1 VAVLLGILLVDGHS
15 KKKLGNVQEAMNSLL
30 VPQELLTVTSG
41 YGPLCIFYTDSSL
54 IEGCAGFA
62 VHQMGV
68 GGFGHK
74 IQSPAGVFT
83 TKLSAQRHI
92 AEFIWPLE
100 RCLILTC
107 SMSSIMWIPSHVRL
121 VGN

>member
-15 KKKLGNVQEAMNSLL
+15 KKKLGNVQEAMNSLV

-74 IQSPAGVFT
+74 IQSPAGVSL
-83 TKLSAQRHI
+83 LS
-92 AEFIWPLE
+92 
-100 RCLILTC
+100 
-107 SMSSIMWIPSHVRL
+107 L
-121 VGN
+121 VLNGTLLSLYGLWRDVLFSLVA